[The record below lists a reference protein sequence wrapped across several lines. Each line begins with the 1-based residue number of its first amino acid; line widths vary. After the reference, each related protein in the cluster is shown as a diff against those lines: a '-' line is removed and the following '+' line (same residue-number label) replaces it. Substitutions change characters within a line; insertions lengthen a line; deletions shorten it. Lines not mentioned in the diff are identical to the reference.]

1 MKWSRYLIRYQ
12 RKCKSHVAVIENFGY
27 LQKIWFWNVVGEEMG
42 WTWTHYPYM
51 MIYISSASKCWSF
64 VWFQVFSSEKLAN
77 IECFLPF
84 FVLVL
89 VLSFGARGMQFLVL
103 FFMFGVVRY
112 SLSLGAVGRDMER
125 NQSQNQR
132 MWSVEQD
139 DNSGKGEKWE
149 KREQSVE
156 WWNEWGWL
164 SICHIWKQECN
175 ITYYYGITMDILP
188 TF

>member
-1 MKWSRYLIRYQ
+1 MR
-12 RKCKSHVAVIENFGY
+12 
-27 LQKIWFWNVVGEEMG
+27 

-51 MIYISSASKCWSF
+51 MIYISSASKCWKRFCLVSS
-64 VWFQVFSSEKLAN
+64 FSSEKLPN

-84 FVLVL
+84 FCFVLVL

-103 FFMFGVVRY
+103 FY
-112 SLSLGAVGRDMER
+112 SCSGSSVTLSHLVEIWKGINHKTKGCER
-125 NQSQNQR
+125 SKTTI
-132 MWSVEQD
+132 V
-139 DNSGKGEKWE
+139 GKGKSE

-164 SICHIWKQECN
+164 SICHIWKQACN
-175 ITYYYGITMDILP
+175 ITYYYGITMDIMP

>member
-1 MKWSRYLIRYQ
+1 MWWAR
-12 RKCKSHVAVIENFGY
+12 
-27 LQKIWFWNVVGEEMG
+27 EMG

-103 FFMFGVVRY
+103 FFIFGVVRY

-132 MWSVEQD
+132 MWSEEQD